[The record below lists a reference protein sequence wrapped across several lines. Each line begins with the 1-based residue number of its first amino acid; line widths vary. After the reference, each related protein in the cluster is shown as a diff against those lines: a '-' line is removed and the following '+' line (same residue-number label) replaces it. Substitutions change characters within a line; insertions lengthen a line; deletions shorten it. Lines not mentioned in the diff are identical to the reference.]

1 MSSSKCILKLGTQTA
16 TINPICGSVESWSV
30 LDLGDILYPAKHD
43 HPEFKG
49 WPNGGCP
56 ILFPTPGR
64 VYDKDDHQGILD
76 NWPNENPLNIH
87 GLAWELPW
95 SVIQTSQNNCS
106 MALIS
111 SAASRK
117 LYPFEFEITQNIE
130 LHQTP
135 RAGLSIEVTIK
146 NPSNSEVLPYCFG
159 FHPFFRTLSS
169 GDLISLEAGQ
179 YFAINQK
186 GCAESPLAMISQPQ
200 SIEQND
206 PRYQSC
212 ILGDIETPS
221 FSIKRADQLR
231 LDCTWLGEPLR
242 YLTVWNDPENRYSCI
257 EPWTSLPNDINSKN
271 LAMSLDPLQ
280 ATTYK
285 VKFNL
290 DLSSL

>member
-16 TINPICGSVESWSV
+16 TINPNCGSVESWSV

-179 YFAINQK
+179 YFAIVYWSATGTGLGRCIPTVACSRTWNHTFK
-186 GCAESPLAMISQPQ
+186 PEGVCSSPVMTVLPA
-200 SIEQND
+200 
-206 PRYQSC
+206 PR
-212 ILGDIETPS
+212 
-221 FSIKRADQLR
+221 
-231 LDCTWLGEPLR
+231 
-242 YLTVWNDPENRYSCI
+242 TV
-257 EPWTSLPNDINSKN
+257 
-271 LAMSLDPLQ
+271 
-280 ATTYK
+280 
-285 VKFNL
+285 F
-290 DLSSL
+290 